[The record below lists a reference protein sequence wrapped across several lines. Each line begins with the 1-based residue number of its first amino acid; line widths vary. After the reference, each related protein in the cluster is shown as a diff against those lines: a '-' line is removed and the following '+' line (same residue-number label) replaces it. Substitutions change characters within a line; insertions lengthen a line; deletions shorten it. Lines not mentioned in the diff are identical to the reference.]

1 MDVENIIKE
10 LNFKAIRSSGA
21 GGQHVN
27 KTSSKIELTFDL
39 ENSNSLSDDEK
50 TLLKTKLSSKLTN
63 ENVLILFCEET
74 RSQHRNKDL
83 AIKRFLG
90 LIKTNL
96 IRPKKR
102 KKTGRKDLMK
112 LAKVATKPQENL
124 IGKPILWEYT
134 PQNELD
140 LNWDPDARRQSKY
153 NVKGEIVSKE
163 IVEGKEMYE
172 IEFTRDDWLNQ
183 HVSKKDAKALYTR
196 FKDFQKKKA
205 RSQKKNTK

>member
-1 MDVENIIKE
+1 MNVENILKE

-39 ENSNSLSDDEK
+39 ENSNSLSEDEK

-90 LIKTNL
+90 LIEANL
-96 IRPKKR
+96 IRPKRR
-102 KKTGRKDLMK
+102 KKTKPSKGAIKKRLE
-112 LAKVATKPQENL
+112 TKQR
-124 IGKPILWEYT
+124 T
-134 PQNELD
+134 
-140 LNWDPDARRQSKY
+140 S
-153 NVKGEIVSKE
+153 VK
-163 IVEGKEMYE
+163 
-172 IEFTRDDWLNQ
+172 
-183 HVSKKDAKALYTR
+183 KALR
-196 FKDFQKKKA
+196 KRPKIE
-205 RSQKKNTK
+205 